1 MNKTVID
8 LHIISFLL
16 LIVVG
21 LEIMHFAGYKVTV
34 YYITSGKYKHSG
46 QFWLP
51 YKKSFN
57 LYNLW
62 IKFICIESGLAFL
75 IVDPNVWSD
84 FSRTTLVILKTPR
97 NNLYRVWINSAFVC
111 APIGS
116 LLCWTLIKLP
126 NPPNRFFKSIDY
138 IDIEYTHW
146 YL

>member
-1 MNKTVID
+1 MES
-8 LHIISFLL
+8 IS
-16 LIVVG
+16 IVD
-21 LEIMHFAGYKVTV
+21 K
-34 YYITSGKYKHSG
+34 
-46 QFWLP
+46 FWLP
-51 YKKSFN
+51 CYKKSFN

-62 IKFICIESGLAFL
+62 IKFICVESGLAFL

-126 NPPNRFFKSIDY
+126 NPPNKFFKSIVY
-138 IDIEYTHW
+138 IDIEYTHCIGIYSTLYFSYIDIEPVLVTCRDGKLLRW
-146 YL
+146 CA